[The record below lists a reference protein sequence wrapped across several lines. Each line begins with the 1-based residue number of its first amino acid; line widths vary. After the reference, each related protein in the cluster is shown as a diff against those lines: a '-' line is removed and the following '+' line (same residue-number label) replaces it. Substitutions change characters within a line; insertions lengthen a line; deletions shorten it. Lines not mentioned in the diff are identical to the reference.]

1 MNNKTLIVEKLKND
15 KNIQR
20 YRELELI
27 INNNQSIKNKL
38 DELKTLQKEIVH
50 AESLNK
56 TNSHKLLKDKYDNLY
71 NEFIEQPL
79 IGEYLELQTL
89 LNDFLQ
95 AFTNIVEEGIKADLN
110 SN

>member
-1 MNNKTLIVEKLKND
+1 MNKSNELINNIKNNKEI
-15 KNIQR
+15 IR

-27 INNNQSIKNKL
+27 INNSPSIKNKL

-56 TNSHKLLKDKYDNLY
+56 NNSLIMLKDKYNNLY
-71 NEFIEQPL
+71 NEFVNQPL
-79 IGEYLELQTL
+79 IGEYLELQTM

-95 AFTNIVEEGIKADLN
+95 AFTNIIEDGIKVDLN
-110 SN
+110 ND